1 MQKNRSKNAVVI
13 AARKAADFGHKAVQK
28 ARGAAFA
35 VVGATTL
42 AFVGT
47 GNAHA
52 GGGDSLGASMLAKLT
67 GVEGDVQAILVI
79 LVGVIAL
86 FILYSMIKKAR

>member
-1 MQKNRSKNAVVI
+1 MQNRYKNTAIVAV
-13 AARKAADFGHKAVQK
+13 RKAADFGRKAVNK

-35 VVGATTL
+35 VVGATTVAL
-42 AFVGT
+42 SGV

-52 GGGDSLGASMLAKLT
+52 SGDSLGAQMLGKLT
-67 GVEGDVQAILVI
+67 GVEGDVEAILAI